1 MGYGFKSFTGTGAT
15 ITQIDSDYSMQ
26 NMAPVSVGAAEDVA
40 ADYNNDIVLVNII
53 PNAGN
58 FKVVLAWATTSR
70 LYFRVATTTSG
81 NNGNFPTSN
90 PRTQTVEGALSYVK
104 FSKTQGSSASG
115 NYGLKV
121 FDTSANP
128 VFDSRLHT
136 TAGIPNITNV
146 YQSNSFVGTSGL
158 ATSASRITSSI
169 SGVYVSLWPSL
180 LSSDSTLDSNDL
192 WVYPKGYLFAN
203 GHSTYGTGI
212 YYFGGSIGFFGGYA
226 NQPNMTAIL
235 QAS

>member
-26 NMAPVSVGAAEDVA
+26 NMAPVSVSAASNVA
-40 ADYNNDIVLVNII
+40 ADYNNDIVLVNVV
-53 PNAGN
+53 PNVN
-58 FKVVLAWATTSR
+58 TYIVVLAWATTSK
-70 LYFRVATTTSG
+70 LYFRGRTD
-81 NNGNFPTSN
+81 NLPTSN
-90 PRTQTVEGALSYVK
+90 PRTQTAVQTLSYVK
-104 FSKTQGSSASG
+104 FSKTQGASASG

-121 FDTSANP
+121 FDTSSNP

-146 YQSNSFVGTSGL
+146 YQSNSFTGTSGL

>member
-26 NMAPVSVGAAEDVA
+26 NMAPVSVGAAQNVP
-40 ADYNNDIVLVNII
+40 ADYNNDIVLVNIV
-53 PNAGN
+53 PSTST

-70 LYFRVATTTSG
+70 LYFRVSTNS
-81 NNGNFPTSN
+81 FPTSN
-90 PRTQTVEGALSYVK
+90 PRTQTVDGTLSYVK
-104 FSKTQGSSASG
+104 FSKTQGVSASG
-115 NYGLKV
+115 THGLKV
-121 FDTSANP
+121 FDASSNA

-146 YQSNSFVGTSGL
+146 YQSNSFMGTNGL
-158 ATSASRITSSI
+158 ASASSRITSSI

-180 LSSDSTLDSNDL
+180 LSSDNQLNSNDI

-203 GHSTYGTGI
+203 AHGTYGTGI
-212 YYFGGSIGFFGGYA
+212 YYFGGSVGFFGGYA

>member
-1 MGYGFKSFTGTGAT
+1 MYFRGAT
-15 ITQIDSDYSMQ
+15 NPPS
-26 NMAPVSVGAAEDVA
+26 A
-40 ADYNNDIVLVNII
+40 L
-53 PNAGN
+53 
-58 FKVVLAWATTSR
+58 
-70 LYFRVATTTSG
+70 
-81 NNGNFPTSN
+81 PTSN
-90 PRTQTVEGALSYVK
+90 PRTQTAAQTLSYVK
-104 FSKTQGSSASG
+104 FSKTQGASASG
-115 NYGLKV
+115 TYGLKV
-121 FDTSANP
+121 FNTSSTNP

-146 YQSNSFVGTSGL
+146 YQSNSFTGTSGL

-180 LSSDSTLDSNDL
+180 LSSDSNLDSNDL

>member
-26 NMAPVSVGAAEDVA
+26 NMAPVSVGAAQSVL
-40 ADYNNDIVLVNII
+40 ADYNNDIVLVNVV
-53 PNAGN
+53 PSTGT
-58 FKVVLAWATTSR
+58 FKVVLAWAVTNK
-70 LYFRVATTTSG
+70 LYFRVVTDTL
-81 NNGNFPTSN
+81 PTSN
-90 PRTQTVEGALSYVK
+90 PKTQTIAGALSYVK
-104 FSKTQGSSASG
+104 FSKTQGISASG
-115 NYGLKV
+115 TYGLKV
-121 FDTSANP
+121 FDASSNA

-158 ATSASRITSSI
+158 ASASSRIASSI

-180 LSSDSTLDSNDL
+180 LSNSDTNGQPDANAI

-203 GHSTYGTGI
+203 AHQTYGTGI
-212 YYFGGSIGFFGGYA
+212 YYFGGSVGFFGGYA

>member
-26 NMAPVSVGAAEDVA
+26 NMAPVSVSAASEVA
-40 ADYNNDIVLVNII
+40 ADYNNDIVLVKATPASGYYI
-53 PNAGN
+53 
-58 FKVVLAWATTSR
+58 VVLAWATTSR
-70 LYFRVATTTSG
+70 LYFRGATNPPSAL
-81 NNGNFPTSN
+81 PTSN
-90 PRTQTVEGALSYVK
+90 PRTQTAAQTLSYVK
-104 FSKTQGSSASG
+104 FSKTQGASASG
-115 NYGLKV
+115 TYGLKV
-121 FDTSANP
+121 FNTSSTNP

-146 YQSNSFVGTSGL
+146 YQSNSFTGTSGL

-169 SGVYVSLWPSL
+169 SGIYVSLWPSL
-180 LSSDSTLDSNDL
+180 LSSDSNLDSNDL

-203 GHSTYGTGI
+203 GHSNYGTGI
-212 YYFGGSIGFFGGYA
+212 YYFGGSVGFFGGYA

>member
-26 NMAPVSVGAAEDVA
+26 NMAPVSVSAASDVA
-40 ADYNNDIVLVNII
+40 ADYNNDIVLVNVAPASGKYI
-53 PNAGN
+53 
-58 FKVVLAWATTSR
+58 VVLAWATTSK
-70 LYFRVATTTSG
+70 LYFRGATNPPSAL
-81 NNGNFPTSN
+81 PTSN
-90 PRTQTVEGALSYVK
+90 PKTQTAAQTLSYVK
-104 FSKTQGSSASG
+104 FSKTQGASASG
-115 NYGLKV
+115 TYGLKV
-121 FDTSANP
+121 FNTSSNP

-146 YQSNSFVGTSGL
+146 YQSNSFTGTSGL

-180 LSSDSTLDSNDL
+180 LSSSTTGQPLNNDL

-203 GHSTYGTGI
+203 GHSNYGTGI

>member
-26 NMAPVSVGAAEDVA
+26 NMAPVSVSAASEVA
-40 ADYNNDIVLVNII
+40 ADYNNDIVLVKATPASGHYI
-53 PNAGN
+53 
-58 FKVVLAWATTSR
+58 VVLAWATTST
-70 LYFRVATTTSG
+70 LYFRGRTDVL
-81 NNGNFPTSN
+81 PTSN
-90 PRTQTVEGALSYVK
+90 PRTQTAEQTLSYVK
-104 FSKTQGSSASG
+104 FSKTQGASASG
-115 NYGLKV
+115 TYGLKV
-121 FDTSANP
+121 FNTSSTNP

-146 YQSNSFVGTSGL
+146 YQSNSFTGTSGL

-169 SGVYVSLWPSL
+169 SGIYVSLWPSL
-180 LSSDSTLDSNDL
+180 LSSDSNLDSNDL

-203 GHSTYGTGI
+203 GHSNYGTGI
-212 YYFGGSIGFFGGYA
+212 YYFGGSVGFFGGYA